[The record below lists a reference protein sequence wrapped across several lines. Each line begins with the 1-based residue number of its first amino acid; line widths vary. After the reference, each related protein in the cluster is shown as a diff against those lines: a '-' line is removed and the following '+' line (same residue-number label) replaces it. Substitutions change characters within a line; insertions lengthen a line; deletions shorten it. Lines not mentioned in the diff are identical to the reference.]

1 MIGALSIAQRPEAQ
15 QAYGLI
21 VHMVMGGWY
30 PLCFALF
37 IFLKPVRATAIGL
50 VTGFL
55 LLPKASYDLP
65 GFPNYDKALS
75 IVLGVFVAALL
86 FDSGRI
92 LSWRPRKIDLPI
104 AVLCSA
110 PFLSAVIN
118 GDGAYE
124 GVSNSFDFSMRWG
137 IPWILGRTY
146 FHDFEA
152 QKILAA
158 TIVAGALVYVPFALY
173 EVKMSPMLHKEVYGI
188 ALKSFKHAQRAGGL
202 WRPNVF
208 ISHGLAYGLYN
219 GIAALLAFW
228 MWYTRS
234 RRSVMHIPMG
244 TCAIILIAMAF
255 AAQSMGA
262 VGLMAGGMGILLLGA
277 RWRLVLPLTLTLM
290 APPVYI
296 GLRQGL
302 RWDGEEL
309 LEVAQTVFGK
319 ERAISLN
326 VRLTNEAQLADRVL
340 LKPWFGFNDFRD
352 FTGNTDEKHVATVD
366 SMWLLYLGLYGIVS
380 LVGLY
385 GFQLCASFLLWR
397 KLPPEYW
404 SHPVFAAAVALGLT
418 SALVS
423 LDGLMNAV
431 EIAAFTCAGGGVAHL
446 MGTPEGRKLWT
457 N

>member
-1 MIGALSIAQRPEAQ
+1 MIALLALTQRPEAQ
-15 QAYGLI
+15 QSYGLV
-21 VHMVMGGWY
+21 VHLVMGGWY

-37 IFLKPVRATAIGL
+37 IFMKPARAVALGL
-50 VTGFL
+50 VAGFL
-55 LLPKASYDLP
+55 LLPKASYDFP

-86 FDSGRI
+86 FDSGR
-92 LSWRPRKIDLPI
+92 LLTWRPRKIDIPMAI
-104 AVLCSA
+104 LCVA

-124 GVSNSFDFSMRWG
+124 GVSNTFDFSMRWG
-137 IPWILGRTY
+137 LPWILGRVY
-146 FHDFEA
+146 FHEFEA

-158 TIVAGALVYVPFALY
+158 TIVGGALIYVPFALY
-173 EVKMSPMLHKEVYGI
+173 EIKMSPMLHKDVYGI
-188 ALKSFKHAQRAGGL
+188 ALKSFKHAQRGGGL

-219 GIAALLAFW
+219 GLAGMLAFW
-228 MWYTRS
+228 LWYAKS
-234 RRSVMHIPMG
+234 KRSVLNIPMG
-244 TCAIILIAMAF
+244 TCAAILIAMAF

-262 VGLMAGGMGILLLGA
+262 VALMGGGIAVLMLGA
-277 RWRLVLPLTLTLM
+277 RYRLVAPLVLCLA

-296 GLRQGL
+296 GLRQVF

-309 LEVAQTVFGK
+309 LELAQGVFGK

-326 VRLTNEAQLADRVL
+326 VRLANEAALADRIL
-340 LKPWFGFNDFRD
+340 QKPWFGFNDFRD
-352 FTGNTDEKHVATVD
+352 FTGNTDEKHAATVD
-366 SMWLLYLGLYGIVS
+366 SMWLLYLGLYGAVS
-380 LVGLY
+380 LIGLY
-385 GFQLCASFLLWR
+385 GFQLTAPGLLWR

-404 SHPVFAAAVALGLT
+404 GHPVFASAVALGLT

-446 MGTPEGRKLWT
+446 LGTPEGRELWT
-457 N
+457 S